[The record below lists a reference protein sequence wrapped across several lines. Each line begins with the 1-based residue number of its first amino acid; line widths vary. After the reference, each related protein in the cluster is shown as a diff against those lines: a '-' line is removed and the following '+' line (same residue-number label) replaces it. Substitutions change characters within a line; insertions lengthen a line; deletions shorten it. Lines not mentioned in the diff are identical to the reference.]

1 MINKFTLKA
10 SMKYAQPHIA
20 DLLTRRPLTPLERL
34 THHAEQVQD
43 QHNEQ
48 DRSEDSKPAACSPP
62 GISVIAATAAEQQ
75 N

>member
-1 MINKFTLKA
+1 MYQWN
-10 SMKYAQPHIA
+10 
-20 DLLTRRPLTPLERL
+20 TRNRMSSVLPTRGPLTPLERL

-48 DRSEDSKPAACSPP
+48 DRSEDSKAAACSPP

-75 N
+75 NQNDD